1 MSQKKSV
8 SEGKVDFGRCYA
20 ELEQIIGWF
29 DAGEVDLDE
38 GLKKFERGL
47 DLARKCRERL
57 SEVETRVNELK
68 LKFGETL

>member
-1 MSQKKSV
+1 MPQKKSA

-20 ELEQIIGWF
+20 ELEQIIDWF

-47 DLARKCRERL
+47 DLAQKCRQRL
-57 SEVETRVNELK
+57 SEVEVRVNELK
-68 LKFGETL
+68 LKFG